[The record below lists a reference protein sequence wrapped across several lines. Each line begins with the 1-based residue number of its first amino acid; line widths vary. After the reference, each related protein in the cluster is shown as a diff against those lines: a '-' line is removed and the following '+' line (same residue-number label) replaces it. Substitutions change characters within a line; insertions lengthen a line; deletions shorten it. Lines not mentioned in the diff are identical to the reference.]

1 MPVMCRFRV
10 QNPVCTHAD
19 AQFLAMLA
27 RDDGSDGLLQLCVRY
42 RGAGYAGNNRID
54 TFAQA
59 EPRELLNVLHDK
71 LLKKS
76 QINDNY
82 LVYGDVDEDIY
93 CTVNTMEPS
102 SDLRGQGH
110 RGAARCVTLRMLYWD
125 IDAHGG
131 TITPE
136 QVIACVVD
144 AIEAGKLPPMA
155 VVNTGRGCGLYIPLM
170 PETVSNSQCI
180 KAYKGVA
187 EEIYSRLCRIVEP
200 LNLLKQN
207 AEVDRA
213 VVGDIARVA
222 RLPGTINTGSGTRC
236 HAVEG
241 YAAVP
246 PVDLLALADWLQVDY
261 SNEPPP
267 AVDHYLLW
275 ARKVCDLY
283 WHHGKAQT
291 KDRAAVC
298 LAWLRQHPPRTGER
312 HKMLMAAGST
322 LTDWDNAFDG
332 VAFAAMA
339 DCCANK
345 LSPGEYNALAAC
357 VSQAGHYPSATIER
371 ILRMPSGLLATA
383 EAKDSTIAYIEIP
396 GRMYRQAVAYRIDH
410 DDTYIG
416 DTRLRNRSRDAA
428 RAKNKAARAKQKEK
442 ARRLLAGGAKCRE
455 VASETGLS
463 LGTVSAL
470 RKEIDGK

>member
-1 MPVMCRFRV
+1 MPVMSRFRV
-10 QNPVCTHAD
+10 QHPVCTHAD
-19 AQFLAMLA
+19 AQFLSMIA

-42 RGAGYAGNNRID
+42 RGAGFEANNRID
-54 TFAQA
+54 TFAQTA
-59 EPRELLNVLHDK
+59 PCKLLDVLHDK

-76 QINDNY
+76 QVNDNY
-82 LVYGDVDEDIY
+82 LVYGDTDEDIY
-93 CTVNTMEPS
+93 CSINAMEPA

-110 RGAARCVTLRMLYWD
+110 RGAARCVSLRMLYWD

-131 TITPE
+131 AITPE
-136 QVIACVVD
+136 HVISCIVD

-170 PETVSNSQCI
+170 PEMVSNSACK
-180 KAYKGVA
+180 KAYRGVA

-261 SNEPPP
+261 SHEPPP

-275 ARKVCDLY
+275 ARRVCDLY
-283 WHHGKAQT
+283 WGHGRAQT

-339 DCCANK
+339 DCCADK
-345 LSPGEYNALAAC
+345 LTPREYNALAAC

-371 ILRMPSGLLATA
+371 ILRMPPGLLATA

-396 GRMYRQAVAYRIDH
+396 GRMYRQAVAYRIAH
-410 DDTYIG
+410 DDTYNG
-416 DTRLRNRSRDAA
+416 DTRIRNRSRDAQRAANKTA
-428 RAKNKAARAKQKEK
+428 RAGKYDRIPKLRAEGKTQKEI
-442 ARRLLAGGAKCRE
+442 AAI
-455 VASETGLS
+455 
-463 LGTVSAL
+463 LGIGIATVK
-470 RKEIDGK
+470 RHWHD

>member
-1 MPVMCRFRV
+1 MPVMCRYRV

-19 AQFLAMLA
+19 AQFLRMIA

-42 RGAGYAGNNRID
+42 RGAGYEVNNRID
-54 TFAQA
+54 TFAQT

-76 QINDNY
+76 QVNDNY

-93 CTVNTMEPS
+93 CTINTMLPA

-110 RGAARCVTLRMLYWD
+110 RGVARCVTLRMLYWD

-131 TITPE
+131 TISPE

-144 AIEAGKLPPMA
+144 AIDAGKLPPMA
-155 VVNTGRGCGLYIPLM
+155 ILNTGRGCGLYIPLM
-170 PETVSNSQCI
+170 PETVSNCLCE

-187 EEIYSRLCRIVEP
+187 EEIYSRLCRVIRP
-200 LNLLKQN
+200 LELLDEKV
-207 AEVDRA
+207 EVDRA

-222 RLPGTINTGSGTRC
+222 RLPGTSNTGSGTRC

-261 SNEPPP
+261 SCEPPP

-275 ARKVCDLY
+275 ARRVCDLY
-283 WHHGKAQT
+283 WSHGKATT

-322 LTDWDNAFDG
+322 LTDWGNTFDG

-339 DCCANK
+339 DCCADK
-345 LSPGEYNALAAC
+345 LSPGEYNALADC

-371 ILRMPSGLLATA
+371 ILHMPSGLLATA
-383 EAKDSTIAYIEIP
+383 EAKDSTIAYIDIP
-396 GRMYRQAVAYRIDH
+396 GRMYRQAVAYRIAH
-410 DDTYIG
+410 DDTYNG
-416 DTRLRNRSRDAA
+416 DTRVRNRARDAA
-428 RAKNKAARAKQKEK
+428 RAANKIARAGKYDRIPKLRAEGKTQKEI
-442 ARRLLAGGAKCRE
+442 AAI
-455 VASETGLS
+455 
-463 LGTVSAL
+463 LGIGIATVK
-470 RKEIDGK
+470 RHWHD

>member
-1 MPVMCRFRV
+1 MPVMCRCRV
-10 QNPVCTHAD
+10 QYPVCTHAD
-19 AQFLAMLA
+19 AQFLLMLA

-42 RGAGYAGNNRID
+42 RGAGFEGNNRID
-54 TFAQA
+54 TFTQTA
-59 EPRELLNVLHDK
+59 PRDLLPTLHDK

-82 LVYGDVDEDIY
+82 LVYGDTDEDIY
-93 CTVNTMEPS
+93 CTVNTMQPC

-110 RGAARCVTLRMLYWD
+110 RGAARCVSLRMLYWD

-136 QVIACVVD
+136 QVISCIVD
-144 AIEAGKLPPMA
+144 AIDAGKLPPMA
-155 VVNTGRGCGLYIPLM
+155 IVNTGRGCGLYIPLM
-170 PETVSNSQCI
+170 PETVSNSACK
-180 KAYKGVA
+180 KAYRGVA

-236 HAVEG
+236 HAIEG

-261 SNEPPP
+261 SCEPPP

-275 ARKVCDLY
+275 ARRVCDLY
-283 WHHGKAQT
+283 WSHGKAT
-291 KDRAAVC
+291 TTDRAAVC

-322 LTDWDNAFDG
+322 LTDWGNAFDPA
-332 VAFAAMA
+332 AFGTLA
-339 DCCANK
+339 DCCADK
-345 LSPGEYNALAAC
+345 LTPSEYNALADC

-371 ILRMPSGLLATA
+371 ILHMPSGLLATA
-383 EAKDSTIAYIEIP
+383 EAKDSTIAYVEIP
-396 GRMYRQAVAYRIDH
+396 GRMYRQAVAYRIAH
-410 DDTYIG
+410 DDTYSG
-416 DTRLRNRSRDAA
+416 DTRVRNRSRDAA
-428 RAKNKAARAKQKEK
+428 RAANKTARTEKYQKIPRLKTEGKTQKEI
-442 ARRLLAGGAKCRE
+442 AAI
-455 VASETGLS
+455 
-463 LGTVSAL
+463 LGIGIATVK
-470 RKEIDGK
+470 RHWHD

>member
-1 MPVMCRFRV
+1 MPVICKYRTR
-10 QNPVCTHAD
+10 QPVCTRAD
-19 AQFLAMLA
+19 TQFLSMLA

-42 RGAGYAGNNRID
+42 RGAGFEGNNRID
-54 TFAQA
+54 TFTQTA
-59 EPRELLNVLHDK
+59 PRDLLPTLHDK

-82 LVYGDVDEDIY
+82 LVYGDTDEDIY
-93 CTVNTMEPS
+93 CTVNTMQPC

-125 IDAHGG
+125 VDAHGG

-155 VVNTGRGCGLYIPLM
+155 IVNTGRGCGLYIPLM
-170 PETVSNSQCI
+170 PEMASNSQCR

-187 EEIYSRLCRIVEP
+187 EVVYSRLCCVIRP
-200 LNLLKQN
+200 LELLNEK

-222 RLPGTINTGSGTRC
+222 RLPGTSNTGSGTRC

-261 SNEPPP
+261 NIEPPP

-275 ARKVCDLY
+275 ARRVCDLY
-283 WHHGKAQT
+283 WSHGKAQT

-339 DCCANK
+339 DCCADK
-345 LSPGEYNALAAC
+345 LTPREYNALAAC

-371 ILRMPSGLLATA
+371 ILRMPPGLLATA

-396 GRMYRQAVAYRIDH
+396 GRMYRQAVAYRIAH
-410 DDTYIG
+410 DDTYSG
-416 DTRLRNRSRDAA
+416 DTRVRNRSRDAA
-428 RAKNKAARAKQKEK
+428 RAANKTAKAEKYAQIPALKEAGMTKKEIAAK
-442 ARRLLAGGAKCRE
+442 L
-455 VASETGLS
+455 GLS
-463 LGTVSAL
+463 ESTIK
-470 RKEIDGK
+470 RHWK

>member
-1 MPVMCRFRV
+1 MPVMYGFRTR
-10 QNPVCTHAD
+10 QPVCTRAD
-19 AQFLAMLA
+19 AQFLRMIA

-42 RGAGYAGNNRID
+42 RGAGFEANNRID
-54 TFAQA
+54 TFTQT
-59 EPRELLNVLHDK
+59 EPCKLLDVLHDK

-76 QINDNY
+76 QVNDNY
-82 LVYGDVDEDIY
+82 LVYGDTDEDIY
-93 CTVNTMEPS
+93 CTVNTMEPA
-102 SDLRGQGH
+102 SDLRGPGH
-110 RGAARCVTLRMLYWD
+110 RGAARAVTLRMLYWD
-125 IDAHGG
+125 VDAHGG

-144 AIEAGKLPPMA
+144 AVEAGKLPPMA
-155 VVNTGRGCGLYIPLM
+155 IVNTGRGCGLYIPLM
-170 PETVSNSQCI
+170 PGMVSNSLCR

-187 EEIYSRLCRIVEP
+187 EEIYSRLCRVIRP
-200 LNLLKQN
+200 LELLDEKV
-207 AEVDRA
+207 EVDRA

-275 ARKVCDLY
+275 ARRICDLY
-283 WHHGKAQT
+283 WSHGKATT

-322 LTDWDNAFDG
+322 LTDWGNTFDAAAFG
-332 VAFAAMA
+332 AMA
-339 DCCANK
+339 DCCEDK
-345 LSPGEYNALAAC
+345 LTSREYNALADC

-371 ILRMPSGLLATA
+371 ILHMPSGLLATA
-383 EAKDSTIAYIEIP
+383 DAKDSTIAYIEIP
-396 GRMYRQAVAYRIDH
+396 GRMYRQAVAYRIAH
-410 DDTYIG
+410 DDTYNG
-416 DTRLRNRSRDAA
+416 DTRMRNRSRDAQ
-428 RAKNKAARAKQKEK
+428 RAANKAARAAQKEK

-470 RKEIDGK
+470 RKEIDG

>member
-1 MPVMCRFRV
+1 MPVMSRFRV
-10 QNPVCTHAD
+10 QHPVCTHAD

-42 RGAGYAGNNRID
+42 RGAGFEANNRID
-54 TFAQA
+54 TFAQTA
-59 EPRELLNVLHDK
+59 PRDLLPTLHNK

-76 QINDNY
+76 QVNGNY
-82 LVYGDVDEDIY
+82 LVYGDTDEDIY
-93 CTVNTMEPS
+93 CSINAMEPA
-102 SDLRGQGH
+102 SDLRRQGH
-110 RGAARCVTLRMLYWD
+110 RGAARCVSLRMLYWD

-155 VVNTGRGCGLYIPLM
+155 IVNTGRGCGLYIPLM
-170 PETVSNSQCI
+170 PEMVSNSLCR

-187 EEIYSRLCRIVEP
+187 EEIYSRLCCVIRP
-200 LNLLKQN
+200 LELLEQN
-207 AEVDRA
+207 VEVDRA

-236 HAVEG
+236 HAVDG

-261 SNEPPP
+261 NIEPPP

-275 ARKVCDLY
+275 ARRVCDLY
-283 WHHGKAQT
+283 WSHGKAQT

-322 LTDWDNAFDG
+322 LVDWDNPFDG

-339 DCCANK
+339 DCCADK
-345 LSPGEYNALAAC
+345 LSPGEYNALADC

-371 ILRMPSGLLATA
+371 ILRMPPGLLATA
-383 EAKDSTIAYIEIP
+383 EAKDSTIAYIKMP
-396 GRMYRQAVAYRIDH
+396 GRMYRLAVAYRIEH
-410 DDTYIG
+410 DKDYHG
-416 DTRLRNRSRDAA
+416 DTRIRNRSRDAA
-428 RAKNKAARAKQKEK
+428 RAANKTARAEKYAEIPKLKADGKKQKEI
-442 ARRLLAGGAKCRE
+442 AALLGI
-455 VASETGLS
+455 S
-463 LGTVSAL
+463 LRTV
-470 RKEIDGK
+470 KQHWHD

>member
-1 MPVMCRFRV
+1 MPVMCRCRV

-19 AQFLAMLA
+19 AQFLRMIA

-54 TFAQA
+54 TFAQT
-59 EPRELLNVLHDK
+59 EPCKLLNVLHDK

-76 QINDNY
+76 QVNDNY

-93 CTVNTMEPS
+93 CTVNTMEPA

-110 RGAARCVTLRMLYWD
+110 RGAARCVTLRMMYWD
-125 IDAHGG
+125 VDAHGG

-155 VVNTGRGCGLYIPLM
+155 LVDTGRGCGLYIPLI
-170 PETVSNSQCI
+170 PESISNSPCK

-187 EEIYSRLCRIVEP
+187 EEIYSRLCRVIRP
-200 LNLLKQN
+200 LKLLDEKV
-207 AEVDRA
+207 EVDRA

-261 SNEPPP
+261 SHEPPP

-275 ARKVCDLY
+275 ARRVCDLY
-283 WHHGKAQT
+283 WGHGRAQT

-339 DCCANK
+339 DCCADK
-345 LSPGEYNALAAC
+345 LTPR
-357 VSQAGHYPSATIER
+357 V
-371 ILRMPSGLLATA
+371 
-383 EAKDSTIAYIEIP
+383 
-396 GRMYRQAVAYRIDH
+396 
-410 DDTYIG
+410 
-416 DTRLRNRSRDAA
+416 
-428 RAKNKAARAKQKEK
+428 
-442 ARRLLAGGAKCRE
+442 
-455 VASETGLS
+455 
-463 LGTVSAL
+463 
-470 RKEIDGK
+470 

>member
-1 MPVMCRFRV
+1 MPVICKYRTR
-10 QNPVCTHAD
+10 QPVCTRAD
-19 AQFLAMLA
+19 AQFLSMLA

-42 RGAGYAGNNRID
+42 RGAGFEANNRID
-54 TFAQA
+54 TFAQTA
-59 EPRELLNVLHDK
+59 PRDLLPTLHNK

-76 QINDNY
+76 QVNDNY
-82 LVYGDVDEDIY
+82 LVYGDTDEDIY
-93 CTVNTMEPS
+93 CSINTMEPA

-110 RGAARCVTLRMLYWD
+110 RGAARCVTLRMMYWD
-125 IDAHGG
+125 VDAHGG

-136 QVIACVVD
+136 QVISCIVD

-155 VVNTGRGCGLYIPLM
+155 IVNTGRGCGLYIPLM
-170 PETVSNSQCI
+170 PETVSNSACK
-180 KAYKGVA
+180 KAYRGVA

-236 HAVEG
+236 HAVDG

-261 SNEPPP
+261 NIEPLP

-275 ARKVCDLY
+275 ARKVCEMY
-283 WHHGKAQT
+283 WSHGKAQT

-322 LTDWDNAFDG
+322 LVDWDNPFDG

-339 DCCANK
+339 DCCADK
-345 LSPGEYNALAAC
+345 LSPGEYNALADC

-371 ILRMPSGLLATA
+371 ILRMPPGLLATA

-396 GRMYRQAVAYRIDH
+396 GRMYRQAVAYRIAH
-410 DDTYIG
+410 DDTYSG
-416 DTRLRNRSRDAA
+416 DTRVRNRARDAA
-428 RAKNKAARAKQKEK
+428 RAANKTAKADKYAQIPRLKAGGKTQKE
-442 ARRLLAGGAKCRE
+442 
-455 VASETGLS
+455 VAAILGVS
-463 LGTVSAL
+463 LRAVQQ
-470 RKEIDGK
+470 RWK

>member
-1 MPVMCRFRV
+1 MPVMCRYRTR
-10 QNPVCTHAD
+10 QPVCTHAD
-19 AQFLAMLA
+19 AEFLAMLA

-54 TFAQA
+54 TFAQVA
-59 EPRELLNVLHDK
+59 PRDLLSTLHDK

-76 QINDNY
+76 QVNDNY
-82 LVYGDVDEDIY
+82 LVYGDTDEDIY
-93 CTVNTMEPS
+93 CTVNTMEPA

-155 VVNTGRGCGLYIPLM
+155 IINTGRGCGLYIPLI
-170 PETVSNSQCI
+170 PESISNLPCK

-187 EEIYSRLCRIVEP
+187 EVVYGLLCRIVEP
-200 LNLLKQN
+200 LELLNEK

-222 RLPGTINTGSGTRC
+222 RLPGTVNTGSGTRC

-261 SNEPPP
+261 NIEPPP

-275 ARKVCDLY
+275 ARKVCEMY
-283 WHHGKAQT
+283 WSHGKATT

-322 LTDWDNAFDG
+322 LTDWGNPFDG
-332 VAFAAMA
+332 VAFLAMA
-339 DCCANK
+339 DCCADK
-345 LSPGEYNALAAC
+345 LSPGEYNALADC

-383 EAKDSTIAYIEIP
+383 EARDSTIAYIEIP
-396 GRMYRQAVAYRIDH
+396 GRMYRQAVAYRIAH
-410 DDTYIG
+410 DDTYSG
-416 DTRLRNRSRDAA
+416 DTRVRNRSRDAA
-428 RAKNKAARAKQKEK
+428 RAANEIARAGKYDRIPKLRAEGKTQKEI
-442 ARRLLAGGAKCRE
+442 AAI
-455 VASETGLS
+455 
-463 LGTVSAL
+463 LGIGIATVK
-470 RKEIDGK
+470 RHWHD

>member
-1 MPVMCRFRV
+1 MPVMCRYRTR
-10 QNPVCTHAD
+10 QPVCTHAD
-19 AQFLAMLA
+19 AEFLAMLA

-42 RGAGYAGNNRID
+42 RGAGFGANNRID
-54 TFAQA
+54 TFAQTA
-59 EPRELLNVLHDK
+59 PRDLLPTLHNK

-76 QINDNY
+76 QVNDNY

-93 CTVNTMEPS
+93 CTVNTMEPA

-110 RGAARCVTLRMLYWD
+110 RGAARCVTLRTMYWD
-125 IDAHGG
+125 VDAHGG

-155 VVNTGRGCGLYIPLM
+155 LVNTGRGCGLYIPLM
-170 PETVSNSQCI
+170 PEMASNSLCK

-236 HAVEG
+236 HAVDG

-261 SNEPPP
+261 SCEPPP

-275 ARKVCDLY
+275 ARKVCEMY
-283 WHHGKAQT
+283 WSHGKAQT

-298 LAWLRQHPPRTGER
+298 LAWLRQHPPRIGER
-312 HKMLMAAGST
+312 HTMLMAAGST
-322 LTDWDNAFDG
+322 LTDWGNPFDG
-332 VAFAAMA
+332 VAFLAMA
-339 DCCANK
+339 DCCADK

-371 ILRMPSGLLATA
+371 ILHMPSGLLATA
-383 EAKDSTIAYIEIP
+383 EARDSTIAYIAIP
-396 GRMYRQAVAYRIDH
+396 GRMYRQAVAYRIAH
-410 DDTYIG
+410 DDTYSG
-416 DTRLRNRSRDAA
+416 DTRVRNRSRDAA
-428 RAKNKAARAKQKEK
+428 RAANKTARAEKYDRIPALRAEGKKQKEI
-442 ARRLLAGGAKCRE
+442 AAI
-455 VASETGLS
+455 
-463 LGTVSAL
+463 LGIGIATVK
-470 RKEIDGK
+470 RHWHD

>member
-1 MPVMCRFRV
+1 MPVMCRYRV

-19 AQFLAMLA
+19 AQFLRMIA

-42 RGAGYAGNNRID
+42 RGAGYEGNNRID
-54 TFAQA
+54 TFAQTA
-59 EPRELLNVLHDK
+59 PRDLLTTLHDK

-76 QINDNY
+76 QVNDNY
-82 LVYGDVDEDIY
+82 LVYGDTDEDIY
-93 CTVNTMEPS
+93 CTINTMQPCT
-102 SDLRGQGH
+102 DLKQKGH
-110 RGAARCVTLRMLYWD
+110 RGAAKCVTLRMFYWD

-136 QVIACVVD
+136 QVISCIVD
-144 AIEAGKLPPMA
+144 AIGAGKLPPMA
-155 VVNTGRGCGLYIPLM
+155 ITNTGRGCGLYIPLM
-170 PETVSNSQCI
+170 PDTVSNSACK
-180 KAYKGVA
+180 KAYRGVA
-187 EEIYSRLCRIVEP
+187 EEVYSRLCRIVEP

-222 RLPGTINTGSGTRC
+222 RLPGTSNTSSGTRC

-261 SNEPPP
+261 SCEPPP

-275 ARKVCDLY
+275 ARRVCDLY
-283 WHHGKAQT
+283 WGHGKAQT

-322 LTDWDNAFDG
+322 LTDWGNAFDAA
-332 VAFAAMA
+332 AFGLMA
-339 DCCANK
+339 DCCADK
-345 LSPGEYNALAAC
+345 LTPREYNALAAC

-371 ILRMPSGLLATA
+371 ILHMPPGLLATA

-396 GRMYRQAVAYRIDH
+396 GRMYRQAVAYRIAH
-410 DDTYIG
+410 DDTYDG
-416 DTRLRNRSRDAA
+416 DTRVRNRARDAA
-428 RAKNKAARAKQKEK
+428 RAANKIARAGKYDRIPKLRAEGKTQKEI
-442 ARRLLAGGAKCRE
+442 AAI
-455 VASETGLS
+455 
-463 LGTVSAL
+463 LGIGIATVK
-470 RKEIDGK
+470 RHWHD

>member
-54 TFAQA
+54 TFAQT

-102 SDLRGQGH
+102 SDLREQGH
-110 RGAARCVTLRMLYWD
+110 RGAARCVTLRTLYWD

-170 PETVSNSQCI
+170 PEMASKSQCR

-187 EEIYSRLCRIVEP
+187 DEIYSRLCCVIRP
-200 LNLLKQN
+200 LELLNEK

-261 SNEPPP
+261 SHEPPP

-275 ARKVCDLY
+275 ARRVCDLY
-283 WHHGKAQT
+283 WSHGKAQT

-322 LTDWDNAFDG
+322 LTDWGNAFDSA
-332 VAFAAMA
+332 AFGALA
-339 DCCANK
+339 DCCADK
-345 LSPGEYNALAAC
+345 LTPNEYNALADC

-383 EAKDSTIAYIEIP
+383 AAKDSTIAYIEVP
-396 GRMYRQAVAYRIDH
+396 GRMYRQAVAYRIAH
-410 DDTYIG
+410 DDTYSG
-416 DTRLRNRSRDAA
+416 DTRVRNRSRDAA
-428 RAKNKAARAKQKEK
+428 RAANKIARAGKYDRIPKLRAEGKTQKEI
-442 ARRLLAGGAKCRE
+442 AAI
-455 VASETGLS
+455 
-463 LGTVSAL
+463 LGIGIATVQ
-470 RKEIDGK
+470 RHWHD

>member
-1 MPVMCRFRV
+1 MPVMCRYRTR
-10 QNPVCTHAD
+10 QPVCTHAD
-19 AQFLAMLA
+19 AQFLRMIA

-54 TFAQA
+54 TFAQTA
-59 EPRELLNVLHDK
+59 PRDLLSTLHDK

-76 QINDNY
+76 QVNDNY

-93 CTVNTMEPS
+93 CTVNTMEPA
-102 SDLRGQGH
+102 SDLRGPGH
-110 RGAARCVTLRMLYWD
+110 RGAARAVTLRMMYWD

-136 QVIACVVD
+136 QVISCIVD
-144 AIEAGKLPPMA
+144 AIGAGKLPPMA
-155 VVNTGRGCGLYIPLM
+155 IVNTGRGCGLYIPLM

-187 EEIYSRLCRIVEP
+187 EEIYSRLCRVIRP
-200 LNLLKQN
+200 LELLKQN
-207 AEVDRA
+207 VEVDRA

-322 LTDWDNAFDG
+322 LVDWGNPFDG

-339 DCCANK
+339 DCCADK

-371 ILRMPSGLLATA
+371 ILHMPSGLLATA

-396 GRMYRQAVAYRIDH
+396 GRMYRQAVAYRIAH
-410 DDTYIG
+410 DDTYNG
-416 DTRLRNRSRDAA
+416 DTRVRNRSRDAA
-428 RAKNKAARAKQKEK
+428 RAANKTARDKAKEK
-442 ARRLLAGGAKCRE
+442 ARQLLASGMSVRD
-455 VASETGLS
+455 VAEKTGL
-463 LGTVSAL
+463 
-470 RKEIDGK
+470 GKSSVQRLKGN